1 MFRRQIALARELRR
15 PVVIHTREADDDTID
30 ALRGEGSGDVTGVF
44 HCFTGD
50 AALARRAL
58 DLGFHVSFS
67 GIVTFRSAGAI
78 REAAA
83 IVPHDRLLI
92 ETDSPYLA
100 PVPFRGKRNEP
111 ARVARVLEAV
121 AEVRGAAIEETAE
134 ATSVTYARLFAAPCA

>member
-1 MFRRQIALARELRR
+1 MRS
-15 PVVIHTREADDDTID
+15 
-30 ALRGEGSGDVTGVF
+30 EGGGDVTGVF

-50 AALARRAL
+50 AAFARRAV

-83 IVPHDRLLI
+83 IVPRDRLLI

-111 ARVARVLEAV
+111 ARVARVLDAV
-121 AEVRGAAIEETAE
+121 AETRGAGIVETAE
-134 ATSVTYARLFAAPCA
+134 ATSLTYARLFAAPGRD